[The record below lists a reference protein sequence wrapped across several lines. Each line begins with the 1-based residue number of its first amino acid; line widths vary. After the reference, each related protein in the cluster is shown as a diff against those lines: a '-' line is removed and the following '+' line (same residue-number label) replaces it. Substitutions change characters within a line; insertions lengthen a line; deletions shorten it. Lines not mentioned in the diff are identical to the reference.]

1 MSEKLS
7 YTDSEKWVHVTGRR
21 ALWPELLTHG
31 TAFLYWVSLVMG
43 GGGGGGVPLGFESS
57 EPVRV

>member
-1 MSEKLS
+1 MARIT
-7 YTDSEKWVHVTGRR
+7 YTRHSFPILGKFSD
-21 ALWPELLTHG
+21 
-31 TAFLYWVSLVMG
+31 